1 MHELTFVP
9 MDRVAIVHDQVNE
22 IAELI
27 GDPELRWQSD
37 AIVLVREE
45 EWAGAPLYYVFAQD
59 ELDTLVNKLGTAPSD
74 LTRERLFELLDIHE
88 HTRAD
93 QVASGETASRPAVEV
108 DAGGAITGVWAEVGP
123 RWLDADPAGDS
134 REAVGEAAE
143 KGLEFSIPDAGAT
156 AAAEPPGRATANG
169 EPSAPADDRR
179 GVDEPQVES
188 LFRRTPHMDLSEPEP
203 VAPGSNFT
211 AAVYLDTQEAGPGE
225 TSTDVLLDLPEDLE
239 QIDIEVMLAATD
251 HFAVEG
257 ECIKTLSMHRDDERS
272 PDVTFDLTV
281 RADASPDGAPPMLTA
296 YLTYQHRPSGR
307 VHRSVEIQGIA
318 AAAETPAEESIPE
331 PIAADELAID
341 ARAEP
346 ADLTVDV
353 VRTPDNDG
361 RHFLV
366 TLRTTLL
373 DDFAMTE
380 PEPWNFPQETD
391 AYVAEMM
398 NQFTLKGASAFDRQA
413 SLKGAGVALW
423 EKAPTC
429 FQNLFWRLIDE
440 AQPLRTIYVASEEPH
455 IPWELMRPRRPLPD
469 GGVEQRD
476 VLGVEF
482 VIGRWVHPGH
492 RSPKQQE
499 PVDESYVVAP
509 TYAVKPLKT
518 APEEAQWV
526 CERFGGTQVTP
537 ATQARLDE
545 MLRERPVDLLHF
557 VAHGKSNPQAPQT
570 LLLEEGAVFN
580 SLQVRGMD
588 GLENACRAKAPLVF
602 LNACEVGVATPSLVG
617 AGGFASE
624 FISAGARCV
633 VAPIWS
639 VKDSLAHEVAVAFYE
654 AALEQPTRPFAD
666 ILRDIRARAYEAADG
681 EDTYAAYCFYGDPLT
696 SLQASTM

>member
-1 MHELTFVP
+1 MNELTFVP
-9 MDRVAIVHDQVNE
+9 MDRVAIVHDQVKDFV
-22 IAELI
+22 ELI
-27 GDPELRWQSD
+27 DDPDRRWHSE
-37 AIVLVREE
+37 AIVLIREE
-45 EWAGAPLYYVFAQD
+45 EWAGAPLYYVLAQD
-59 ELDTLVNKLGTAPSD
+59 DLETLVGELGTAPFD
-74 LTRERLFELLDIHE
+74 FTRERLFELLDIHK

-93 QVASGETASRPAVEV
+93 QVVPGETASRPAVQV
-108 DAGGAITGVWAEVGP
+108 DAGGAITGVWAEVEP
-123 RWLDADPAGDS
+123 PALAAEPAEDS
-134 REAVGEAAE
+134 GEAVGEAAE
-143 KGLEFSIPDAGAT
+143 KGLEFSIPDAGP
-156 AAAEPPGRATANG
+156 AAPPAPATANG

-203 VAPGSNFT
+203 VAPGSDFG
-211 AAVYLDTQEAGPGE
+211 ASVYLDTQAAEPGE
-225 TSTDVLLDLPEDLE
+225 TSTEVVLDLPEDLE

-251 HFAVEG
+251 HFVVKG
-257 ECIKTLSMHRDDERS
+257 ECIRTLSMHRDDERS
-272 PDVTFDLTV
+272 PDVTFDLAV
-281 RADASPDGAPPMLTA
+281 REDAPPDGAPPMLTA

-318 AAAETPAEESIPE
+318 AAAETPPEESIPE
-331 PIAADELAID
+331 PVAPDELAID

-346 ADLTVDV
+346 ADLTIDV

-373 DDFAMTE
+373 DDFAMSE
-380 PEPWNFPQETD
+380 PEPWNFPQDTD
-391 AYVAEMM
+391 AYVAGMM
-398 NQFTLKGASAFDRQA
+398 SQFTLKGASPFDRQA

-429 FQNLFWRLIDE
+429 FQDLFWRLLDE
-440 AQPLRTIYVASEEPH
+440 GHPLRTIYVASEEPH

-492 RSPKQQE
+492 RSPKQQD
-499 PVDESYVVAP
+499 PLDESYVVAP
-509 TYAVKPLKT
+509 TYPVKPLKT
-518 APEEAQWV
+518 ASAEAQWV

-537 ATQARLDE
+537 ATQARLDQ

-570 LLLEEGAVFN
+570 LLLEQGAVFN

-588 GLENACRAKAPLVF
+588 GLENACRTKAPLVF
-602 LNACEVGVATPSLVG
+602 LNACEVGLATPSLVG

-654 AALEQPTRPFAD
+654 AALEEPTRPFAD
-666 ILRDIRARAYEAADG
+666 ILRDIRAKAYEAADG